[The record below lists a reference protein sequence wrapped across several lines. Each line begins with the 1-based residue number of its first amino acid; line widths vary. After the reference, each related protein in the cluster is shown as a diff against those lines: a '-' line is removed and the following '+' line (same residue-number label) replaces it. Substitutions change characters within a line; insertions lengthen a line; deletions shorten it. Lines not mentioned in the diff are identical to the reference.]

1 MSKTGKAMSIPA
13 TAGTEI
19 GNNLILSACIRLME
33 GDEDDDYF
41 VTMIH
46 SVMAMRR
53 LQRHHE
59 RRRR

>member
-1 MSKTGKAMSIPA
+1 MSIPA

-19 GNNLILSACIRLME
+19 GNNLILSAWIRLME
-33 GDEDDDYF
+33 GDEDNDYF

-46 SVMAMRR
+46 SIMAIRR